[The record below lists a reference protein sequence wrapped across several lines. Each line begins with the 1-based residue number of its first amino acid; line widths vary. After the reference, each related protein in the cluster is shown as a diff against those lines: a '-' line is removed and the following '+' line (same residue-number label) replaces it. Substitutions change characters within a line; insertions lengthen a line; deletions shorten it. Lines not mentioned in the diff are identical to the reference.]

1 MTLLLNYLKYEFYDS
16 LAFCM
21 ISQDKKVVFVFGLH
35 LKVAF
40 SSALGRALYFVQYI
54 FQIQFSQM
62 ILVLC
67 ISNHI

>member
-1 MTLLLNYLKYEFYDS
+1 
-16 LAFCM
+16 M
-21 ISQDKKVVFVFGLH
+21 ISQDKKVVFVLGLH
-35 LKVAF
+35 LKVTFA
-40 SSALGRALYFVQYI
+40 SALGRALDLVQYI